1 LRKSS
6 PPESA
11 SVLIAAI
18 SGRSL
23 ASAARRAGLVPLVA
37 DFFADADTCLIAH
50 GCQKLKGR
58 IGRGIEWKSLGA
70 ALDELA
76 RQAHSPILGCVYGS
90 GFEDRPELLDQI
102 AASWPLLGNDAQ
114 TVARVKAPG
123 SFFAALDRLGIAH
136 PRTQTDLPPGR
147 EGWLVKRQG
156 GAGGSHI
163 VSSQAVGANARRRR
177 AAIYFQEM
185 VAGRPISVLF
195 VADGE
200 RACVLGFSEQWT
212 APIASQPFRYGG
224 AIRPATLPQDL
235 KDRMILAVEQAATA
249 FVLQGLGSA
258 DFLVDDAGT
267 QPLLLEIN
275 PRPGAT
281 LDIFDTDTLPLF
293 RLHLDAVL
301 ERKLPHGALDLPDA
315 AASAIVYAPE
325 TVTIGET
332 MRWPDWTADRPK
344 ARESIDKNRPIC
356 TVSARAKT
364 KASAKRLVSAR
375 MSKILA
381 ACAAQ
386 KRGEE

>member
-23 ASAARRAGLVPLVA
+23 AAAARRAGLVPLVA

-50 GCQKLKGR
+50 GCHKLKGK
-58 IGRGIEWKSLGA
+58 IGRGMDWRSLGA
-70 ALDELA
+70 ALDDLA
-76 RQAHSPILGCVYGS
+76 GQAPSPILGCVYGS
-90 GFEDRPELLDQI
+90 GFEDRPELLDKI
-102 AASWPLLGNDAQ
+102 AERWPLLGNDAQ
-114 TVARVKAPG
+114 TVARVKAPDR
-123 SFFAALDRLGIAH
+123 FFGTLDRLGIAH
-136 PRTQTDLPPGR
+136 PRTQTDLPLVS

-163 VSSQAVGANARRRR
+163 VPSQAAGAKTRHGSKV
-177 AAIYFQEM
+177 YFQKM
-185 VAGRPISVLF
+185 VAGRAISALF
-195 VADGE
+195 VGDGE
-200 RACVLGFSEQWT
+200 RARVLGFSEQWT
-212 APIASQPFRYGG
+212 APLALQPFRYGG
-224 AIRPATLPQDL
+224 AVRPATLPQDL
-235 KDRMILAVEQAATA
+235 KDRMIIAVEKTVAAFA
-249 FVLQGLGSA
+249 LQGLGSA
-258 DFLVDDAGT
+258 DFLVDDAGG
-267 QPLLLEIN
+267 QQLLIEIN

-281 LDIFDTDTLPLF
+281 LDIFDTHAQPLF

-301 ERKLPHGALDLPDA
+301 KQKLPHGAVEPPDA

-356 TVSARAKT
+356 TVSALAET

-375 MSKILA
+375 MLRILA

-386 KRGEE
+386 KRGEQ